1 MSNVLI
7 DQKNQLEELK
17 TKTDAHEVLTIQV
30 KIVHEIKTRMM
41 MFKAEHDSEVS
52 KMTRE
57 IGALRQAFYWF
68 HKIVSIFRVDL

>member
-17 TKTDAHEVLTIQV
+17 TKTDTHKILTVQV

-41 MFKAEHDSEVS
+41 MLKSEHDSELS

-57 IGALRQAFYWF
+57 IGALRQAFSGF
-68 HKIVSIFRVDL
+68 NKNN